1 MEELDTEIKGDPE
14 SFTATCQWLR
24 ETSANIEQAEKS
36 YLKARGTSEGGWGGD
51 AGDAFRDVAF
61 QGARMAGDTVQMIS
75 GVCSAMEIHADGLR
89 TAKAQMQQARDA
101 AAEGPLTIVG
111 FKIQPPGDA
120 PAAPTPLPAGKAAS
134 PQQTQDHAA
143 AVAAQA
149 GYKRKVEAYNEAAG
163 LVAKAKKTES
173 ESQHVIVRSISGVIE
188 PIKLGLTLGDVVTG
202 LAGTITANA
211 SKWKAVADEVKS
223 PALPDKLAQNTT
235 MSAAG
240 RFQAAEIAATRRT
253 DKAVALAKAY
263 PTRIAAAL
271 DKHVPAWA
279 KRTLDAKIIPSTA
292 PTPTSTLLKG
302 ATKLGKTLP
311 YTGLA
316 FTVAGI
322 GYDIHQGKDPTQA
335 AVSGGASFLAGAA
348 SGAAIGAAFGGP
360 IGVVGGAIIGIGVG
374 IAVDEG
380 WNLFD

>member
-1 MEELDTEIKGDPE
+1 MEELDTEIKGDPD

-36 YLKARGTSEGGWGGD
+36 YLKVRANSEGGWGGE
-51 AGDAFRDVAF
+51 AGEAFRDVAF
-61 QGARMAGDTVQMIS
+61 TGARMAGDTAQMLS
-75 GVCSAMEIHADGLR
+75 EVCSAMEIHADGLR

-101 AAEGPLTIVG
+101 ATEGGLTIAG

-120 PAAPTPLPAGKAAS
+120 PAAPTPLPTGKPAS
-134 PQQTQDHAA
+134 PQQAQEHSA

-149 GYKRKVEAYNEAAG
+149 AYKRKVEAYNEAAG

-173 ESQHVIVRSISGVIE
+173 DSQHVVVRSISGIVD
-188 PIKLGLTLGDVVTG
+188 PPKLGLTLGDVVSG
-202 LAGTITANA
+202 LAGTVVANT
-211 SKWKAVADEVKS
+211 SKWKTVAANVKS
-223 PALPDKLAQNTT
+223 PALAEKLSQNTT

-240 RFQAAEIAATRRT
+240 RFRAAEIAAERKTA
-253 DKAVALAKAY
+253 KAVAFAKAY
-263 PTRIAAAL
+263 PTRIASFI
-271 DKHVPAWA
+271 DKRVPYWA
-279 KRTLDAKIIPSTA
+279 KTSLDAKIIPNSA
-292 PTPTSTLLKG
+292 PTPTNALLKG

-316 FTVAGI
+316 FTAFGV
-322 GYDIHQGKDPTQA
+322 GYDVSQGKDPTQA
-335 AVSGGASFLAGAA
+335 VVSGSASFVAGAA

-360 IGVVGGAIIGIGVG
+360 VGVVGGAIIGIGVG